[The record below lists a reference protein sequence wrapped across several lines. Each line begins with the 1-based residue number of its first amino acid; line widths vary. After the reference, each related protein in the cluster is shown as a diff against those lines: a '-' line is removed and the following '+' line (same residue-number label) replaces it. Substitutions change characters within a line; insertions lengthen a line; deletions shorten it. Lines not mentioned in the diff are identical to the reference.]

1 MRFITAL
8 SARLTCPKPNARPIR
23 HNGQVPDRNGKI
35 FYISITSLSHISK
48 RERIEAD
55 RKSSEEDREKAGLLM
70 ELENS
75 PNFASTHSVIRKL
88 RKIDDWTPEERE
100 VLLQTAEK
108 NSQVYSV
115 LQDPDI
121 REFYRGILG
130 KIHPLTEEARK
141 IKEIIENRKS

>member
-1 MRFITAL
+1 MMRDGRIRYFAPADYTENSELDRLVKSIIDRTA
-8 SARLTCPKPNARPIR
+8 ANE
-23 HNGQVPDRNGKI
+23 
-35 FYISITSLSHISK
+35 SLEALHYQCK

-55 RKSSEEDREKAGLLM
+55 RTSSEEDREKAGLLM

-130 KIHPLTEEARK
+130 K
-141 IKEIIENRKS
+141 